1 MMHLVWTK
9 SNSDEGKG
17 VQNHL
22 IECYKGLF
30 FIAPDQL
37 SPSDAATFIARNLI
51 SLTYGSSLA
60 ELTSL
65 EQLLCNM
72 MKQGVVS
79 SAVVAKLWQVYGFQK
94 KDISKTQR
102 RGAIIILG
110 MLALADPDI
119 VAREVDT
126 LLKIGL
132 GHFGTTDLELARYTC
147 IALQRLNI
155 KQKKGFSSLIH
166 LLNDKEPSKANLQ
179 RSCLSITPSLSGYG
193 L

>member
-1 MMHLVWTK
+1 
-9 SNSDEGKG
+9 
-17 VQNHL
+17 
-22 IECYKGLF
+22 
-30 FIAPDQL
+30 
-37 SPSDAATFIARNLI
+37 
-51 SLTYGSSLA
+51 
-60 ELTSL
+60 
-65 EQLLCNM
+65 
-72 MKQGVVS
+72 
-79 SAVVAKLWQVYGFQK
+79 
-94 KDISKTQR
+94 
-102 RGAIIILG
+102 